1 MRARLFAAIPP
12 ALLAAVACVQ
22 IALARFAFLA
32 PWKGGGFGMFS
43 TTDDV
48 SNRSTR
54 VLVSG
59 PERSQELEVP
69 PALVGAAAAC
79 EVFPTERCL
88 EDLAR
93 WLADAERREGRPV
106 SSVRV
111 QIFRTEF
118 APLTLE
124 PRRRLLR
131 EALFT
136 EHGALD

>member
-12 ALLAAVACVQ
+12 VLLAAVACVQ
-22 IALARFAFLA
+22 IALARSALLA

-54 VLVSG
+54 VLVTASD
-59 PERSQELEVP
+59 RSQELEVP
-69 PALVGAAAAC
+69 PALIGAAAAC

-88 EDLAR
+88 EGLAR
-93 WLADAERREGRPV
+93 RLADAERREGRAV

-111 QIFRTEF
+111 QVFRTEF
-118 APLTLE
+118 LPVSLE
-124 PRRRLLR
+124 PRQRLLR
-131 EALFT
+131 EAFVT
-136 EHGALD
+136 GIRALD